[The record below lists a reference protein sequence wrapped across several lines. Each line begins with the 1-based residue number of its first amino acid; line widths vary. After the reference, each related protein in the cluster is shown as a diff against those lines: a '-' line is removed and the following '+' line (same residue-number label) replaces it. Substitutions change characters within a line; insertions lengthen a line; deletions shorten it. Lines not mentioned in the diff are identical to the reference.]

1 MSATPRVSGVDGI
14 LNIDKPYG
22 ITSME
27 MVRTIKRAS
36 RLKRVGHGGTL
47 DPIAT
52 GVVAVCLGQATRFM
66 EYVVDGT
73 KEYEAV
79 IELGATTDTYDA
91 MGEVTGR
98 RDSASVTLSDV
109 ERALDSF
116 RGVID
121 QVPPMYSALKRQGK
135 RLYELARAGIEVERQ
150 PRRVEIHSVELVEW
164 TPPMVTTRVSCGR
177 GFYMRSLA
185 YDLGELLGCGGHLK
199 SLVRLRSGIFKLS
212 DAIPLTEA
220 ALMFEEDTW
229 QEALYAPDAV
239 LHQMGAAI
247 VSKRLEE
254 MMRHGQPLPAD
265 VRLSGNEPQSRCRA
279 YGVDGGFV
287 GTLVFDASA
296 AQWRPDKVFSL
307 AYPEDEPTESP

>member
-1 MSATPRVSGVDGI
+1 MSAPPKVSGVDGI

-27 MVRTIKRAS
+27 LVRTIKRAS

-66 EYVVDGT
+66 EYIVDGT

-98 RDSASVTLSDV
+98 RDSASVTLADV
-109 ERALDSF
+109 ERALASF

-164 TPPMVTTRVSCGR
+164 APPLVTARVGCGR

-199 SLVRLRSGIFKLS
+199 NLVRLRSGIFKLS
-212 DAIPLTEA
+212 DSTPLADA
-220 ALMFEEDTW
+220 ARMFEEDTW
-229 QEALYAPDAV
+229 QEALHAPDAV

-265 VRLSGNEPQSRCRA
+265 VRLSGNESQSRCRA

-287 GTLVFDASA
+287 GTLVFDPSA

-307 AYPEDEPTESP
+307 AYPEDEPQDSP

>member
-1 MSATPRVSGVDGI
+1 MSAPPKVSGVDGI

-27 MVRTIKRAS
+27 LVRTIKRAS

-66 EYVVDGT
+66 EYIVDGT

-98 RDSASVTLSDV
+98 RDSASVTLADV
-109 ERALDSF
+109 ERALESF

-121 QVPPMYSALKRQGK
+121 QVPPMYSALKKQGK
-135 RLYELARAGIEVERQ
+135 RLYELARAGIEVERE

-164 TPPMVTTRVSCGR
+164 TPPLVTARVSCGR

-199 SLVRLRSGIFKLS
+199 NLVRLRSGIFKLS
-212 DAIPLTEA
+212 DSIPLADA
-220 ALMFEEDTW
+220 ARMFEEDTW
-229 QEALYAPDAV
+229 QEALHAPDAV
-239 LHQMGAAI
+239 LHEMGAAI

-254 MMRHGQPLPAD
+254 IMRHGQPLPAN
-265 VRLSGNEPQSRCRA
+265 VRLSGSESQSRCRA

-307 AYPEDEPTESP
+307 AYPEDEPPDSP